1 MFVVYDERNK
11 IYKANIRSRGP
22 IINEIASK
30 YNGGG
35 HFNASGSPIP
45 IDLKEKIIKE
55 IFKEAIINIE

>member
-1 MFVVYDERNK
+1 MDKK
-11 IYKANIRSRGP
+11 ISYRG
-22 IINEIASK
+22 NGKVDLSVIAKK

-55 IFKEAIINIE
+55 IFKDAFIS